1 MDDQTAFAIALN
13 EAKIS
18 YKEGGVPVRALSAP
32 GPSLLL
38 ASRGSV
44 LTAETNRRLEP
55 R

>member
-18 YKEGGVPVRALSAP
+18 YREGGVPVRALSP
-32 GPSLLL
+32 PPPLLL

-44 LTAETNRRLEP
+44 LTAETNHRLEP
-55 R
+55 H